1 MIGFI
6 GTQVS
11 LKSLAGATLFIVV
24 PNGVLHTYMKL
35 LEVVLNHLQGLQL
48 DH

>member
-11 LKSLAGATLFIVV
+11 LKSLAGATLFIVATQACSTHASV
-24 PNGVLHTYMKL
+24 
-35 LEVVLNHLQGLQL
+35 LEVVLNHLQL